1 MTVVINFVGRV
12 ARAAPRAG
20 VCAALLAL
28 GLLAGCGG
36 SGTRVEDFKPSSLLV
51 FGDETSVIS
60 GIEGRRYTVNGV
72 TTTTNPDGTTTNI
85 VNCRTNLIWTQI
97 VANEY
102 NFGFAECPN
111 PNDTTPPRGR
121 IYAQPETGIA
131 SLVAQINLAI
141 AERGPFKSSDLVT
154 VYTGQKDLFDL
165 FLNEQPT
172 SDECRFTAGEAS
184 SAGRVARQAISLGQ
198 QVAQQVKRIS
208 NGGDGG
214 RVLFVTMP
222 NIGGTP
228 EGRNL
233 PVSAGGAT
241 AGSCLNQLSQAF
253 NSGLRSTVPNDGRY
267 FGLVLLDDLVG
278 QALNGFDNDNDT
290 TAVCSV
296 PLPDCTTNTLI
307 AGVSSSES
315 FNYLWAGA
323 RNFGVNMHDRFGD
336 LARDRARDN
345 PFSAKND

>member
-12 ARAAPRAG
+12 ARAAPSAG
-20 VCAALLAL
+20 ICAALLAL
-28 GLLAGCGG
+28 GFLAGCGG
-36 SGTRVEDFKPSSLLV
+36 SGDRVEDFKPSSLLA
-51 FGDETSVIS
+51 FGDETSVIT
-60 GIEGRRYTVNGV
+60 GVEGRRYTVNGV
-72 TTTTNPDGTTTNI
+72 NTNSDGTPTNV
-85 VNCRTNLIWTQI
+85 VNCGFNLIWIQI
-97 VANEY
+97 VANRF
-102 NFGFAECPN
+102 NFGFVECPN
-111 PNDTTPPRGR
+111 ANDTTPPRGR
-121 IYAQPETGIA
+121 IYAQPDTGIA
-131 SLVAQINLAI
+131 SLVAQIDVAI
-141 AERGPFKSSDLVT
+141 AERGGFTSGDLVT

-165 FLNEQPT
+165 FLTEQPT
-172 SDECRFTAGEAS
+172 SSECQFQAGEAS
-184 SAGRVARQAISLGQ
+184 KAGRVARQAISLGQ

-233 PVSAGGAT
+233 PVSTGGAN

-253 NSGLRSTVPNDGRY
+253 NSGLRSTVPNDGRF

-278 QALNGFDNDNDT
+278 QALNGFDVSNNT
-290 TAVCSV
+290 IAVCSV

-307 AGVSSSES
+307 PNVSVSSS
-315 FNYLWAGA
+315 FGFLWAGG
-323 RNFGVNMHDRFGD
+323 RNFGVNMHNRFGE
-336 LARDRARDN
+336 LARDIARNN

>member
-51 FGDETSVIS
+51 FGDETSVIRS
-60 GIEGRRYTVNGV
+60 DGARYTVNDV
-72 TTTTNPDGTTTNI
+72 TTDSNGITTI
-85 VNCRTNLIWTQI
+85 NCRNNRIWVQI
-97 VANEY
+97 VADEFD
-102 NFGFAECPN
+102 FGFAECPN

-141 AERGPFKSSDLVT
+141 AERGSFKSSDLVT

-165 FLNEQPT
+165 FLTEQPT

-222 NIGGTP
+222 NISGTP

-296 PLPDCTTNTLI
+296 PLPDCTENTLI

>member
-36 SGTRVEDFKPSSLLV
+36 SGTRVDDFKPSSLLV
-51 FGDETSVIS
+51 FGDETSVIT

-72 TTTTNPDGTTTNI
+72 TTNSDGTPTDV
-85 VNCRTNLIWTQI
+85 VNCGAYPIWVQI

-102 NFGFAECPN
+102 KFGFAQCPN
-111 PNDTTPPRGR
+111 ANDTTPPRGR
-121 IYAQPETGIA
+121 IYAQPQTGIA
-131 SLVAQINLAI
+131 SLVEQIDLAI

-165 FLNEQPT
+165 FLTGQPT

-198 QVAQQVKRIS
+198 QVAGQVKRIS

-222 NIGGTP
+222 NLGGTP
-228 EGRNL
+228 EARNL
-233 PVSAGGAT
+233 PVSAGGA
-241 AGSCLNQLSQAF
+241 AAVSCLNQLAQAF
-253 NSGLRSTVPNDGRY
+253 NSGLRSTVPNDGRF

-278 QALNGFDNDNDT
+278 QALNGINVTNNT

-296 PLPDCTTNTLI
+296 PLPNCTTNTLI
-307 AGVSSSES
+307 PNVSVNSS
-315 FNYLWAGA
+315 FGFLWAGA
-323 RNFGVNMHDRFGD
+323 RNFGVNMHNRFGE
-336 LARDRARDN
+336 LARNIARNN
-345 PFSAKND
+345 PFSAKNG